1 MNICVTFIL
10 HLFFFLCFRIFI
22 FLGKYPTVSH
32 IKHRCLRETVL
43 ETHLTEE
50 KMCCLENTNTPT
62 CMITLLKRFD
72 FFACLLTVCN
82 MLFKGCLK
90 LHIKDYLTLDHV
102 WSRRYLWVFGWTHL
116 LSLGLWSN
124 VESTITVIN
133 FSVLHFQAAFLTQTL
148 GCRLF
153 WFQTGHFAGPR
164 CPVPPWR
171 CSPRFPDNALLM
183 YWRNQHFAHI
193 GTQPLQPSLVLLSS
207 LSFRSRLAPLAPTR
221 TPSSGGRWPLSCVLV
236 RKPQQ
241 DEVKLNLQW
250 YIIKD
255 SCQHFYM
262 KVGE

>member
-1 MNICVTFIL
+1 MPDRNGTWDTLERRKRAVWKIKTYWYVWS
-10 HLFFFLCFRIFI
+10 HFLK
-22 FLGKYPTVSH
+22 G
-32 IKHRCLRETVL
+32 
-43 ETHLTEE
+43 LT
-50 KMCCLENTNTPT
+50 
-62 CMITLLKRFD
+62 
-72 FFACLLTVCN
+72 FFASLHTVCN

-90 LHIKDYLTLDHV
+90 LHIKHYLTLDHV
-102 WSRRYLWVFGWTHL
+102 CSCRYLWVFGWTHL

-124 VESTITVIN
+124 GESTITETD

-153 WFQTGHFAGPR
+153 WFQTGHFAVLH
-164 CPVPPWR
+164 CPAPPCR
-171 CSPRFPDNALLM
+171 CSPRFPDTPLLL
-183 YWRNQHFAHI
+183 YWRNQHFAHT
-193 GTQPLQPSLVLLSS
+193 GTQPLQPSLVLLPS

-255 SCQHFYM
+255 SCQHFEM
-262 KVGE
+262 KVGEYRSKKRDQ